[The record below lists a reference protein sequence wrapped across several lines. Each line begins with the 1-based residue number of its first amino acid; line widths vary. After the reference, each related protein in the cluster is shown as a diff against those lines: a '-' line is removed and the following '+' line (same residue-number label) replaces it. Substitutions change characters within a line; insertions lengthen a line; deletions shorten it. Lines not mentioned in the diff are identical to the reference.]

1 MTMPLAPSPT
11 APPLPRPPSPG
22 GDGAGAATEWRRYAV
37 AGYALIAAFFGVAG
51 AWAAVVRLDRAVISP
66 GIVVAETSRKVVQH
80 FEGGMV
86 QAVLVRDGQAVR
98 AGDVL
103 LRVDP
108 LQSQASADLFRNQL
122 DAALVLEARLR
133 AEQER
138 AGDLPGDLPEDL
150 PKDLPLP
157 AEIAARRAEPAL
169 ARMIADQ
176 AGQMAERRAT
186 LRGQLALIE
195 AKVTQL
201 RTEISGLA
209 VEKTSVEQQVG
220 FIRQELEG
228 LRSLHERNLIPLS
241 RLLVMERE
249 RTRLEGVI
257 GRSVAERAKAE
268 NAISEAGLQTTQLRQ
283 KLQEAVTGQL
293 LETRQRIGELR
304 EKLVVA
310 EDVFRRHEIRASH
323 EGVIQA
329 LKVYA
334 IGQVIRSGEPL
345 MEIVPTTDRLVVSVQ
360 FSPNDL
366 EAVHAGLRAEIKFP
380 TFQARRMPAIFGT
393 LATVSRDR
401 LVDDGTKQPY
411 FAGTVEI
418 DERQLPAEIRH
429 RLLAGLPAEVVVSAG
444 ERTALEY
451 LFAPFRDAMGRAF
464 HER

>member
-1 MTMPLAPSPT
+1 MPAIPNLT
-11 APPLPRPPSPG
+11 APPGPGVLPVG
-22 GDGAGAATEWRRYAV
+22 AAGAMVDWRRYAI

-51 AWAAVVRLDRAVISP
+51 AWAAFIRLDRAVISP
-66 GIVVAETSRKVVQH
+66 GIVVTESSRKVVQH
-80 FEGGMV
+80 FEGGIV
-86 QAVLVRDGQAVR
+86 QAILVKDGQAVR

-108 LQSQASADLFRNQL
+108 VQSQASADLFRNQL

-133 AEQER
+133 AEQDQTDALR
-138 AGDLPGDLPEDL
+138 
-150 PKDLPLP
+150 LP
-157 AEIAARRAEPAL
+157 AELAARRDEPAL

-176 AGQMAERRAT
+176 AGEMAERRKT
-186 LRGQLALIE
+186 LQGQLALVE

-201 RTEISGLA
+201 KTEISGLA
-209 VEKTSVEQQVG
+209 IEKSSVEAQVG

-241 RLLVMERE
+241 RLLTMERE

-268 NAISEAGLQTTQLRQ
+268 NAISEAGLQTTQLKQ
-283 KLQEAVTGQL
+283 KLQEAVTAQL
-293 LETRQRIGELR
+293 LETRQKIGELR

-310 EDVFRRHEIRASH
+310 QDVFRRHEIRATH

-345 MEIVPTTDRLVVSVQ
+345 MEIVPTTDRLVINVQ

-366 EAVHAGLRAEIKFP
+366 ETVRAGMRAEIKFP
-380 TFQARRMPAIFGT
+380 SFQARRTPTLFGT

-418 DERQLPAEIRH
+418 DEHELPAEVRH

-444 ERTALEY
+444 ERTALQY
-451 LFAPFRDAMGRAF
+451 MFAPFFDAMGRAF

>member
-1 MTMPLAPSPT
+1 MNTPSAPLPIPSPAA
-11 APPLPRPPSPG
+11 APPSRVRSSEDSAVAPI
-22 GDGAGAATEWRRYAV
+22 AWQRYAI
-37 AGYALIAAFFGVAG
+37 AGYALIVAAFGIAG
-51 AWAAVVRLDRAVISP
+51 AWAATVRLDRAVIST
-66 GIVVAETSRKVVQH
+66 GVIVAESSRKVVQH

-86 QAVLVRDGQAVR
+86 QAVLVRDGQTVR
-98 AGDVL
+98 AGDIL
-103 LRVDP
+103 LRIDP
-108 LQSQASADLFRNQL
+108 VQSQASADLFRNQL

-133 AEQER
+133 AEQ
-138 AGDLPGDLPEDL
+138 AQSDDLQ
-150 PKDLPLP
+150 LP
-157 AEIAARRAEPAL
+157 ADLAARRDEPAL
-169 ARMIADQ
+169 ARMISDQ
-176 AGQMAERRAT
+176 AGQLVERRTT
-186 LRGQLALIE
+186 LKGQLALIE

-209 VEKTSVEQQVG
+209 VEKSSVEQQVG

-268 NAISEAGLQTTQLRQ
+268 NAISEAGLQITQLKQ
-283 KLQEAVTGQL
+283 KLQETVTGQL

-310 EDVFRRHEIRASH
+310 QDVFRRHEIRASH
-323 EGVIQA
+323 DGVIQA
-329 LKVYA
+329 LKVVA
-334 IGQVIRSGEPL
+334 IGQVVRSGEPL
-345 MEIVPTTDRLVVSVQ
+345 MEIVPTADRLVVNVQ

-366 EAVHAGLRAEIKFP
+366 EAVHAGMRAEIKFP
-380 TFQARRMPAIFGT
+380 TFQARRTPAVFGT
-393 LATVSRDR
+393 LTVVSRDR
-401 LVDDGTKQPY
+401 LVDEGTKQAY

-418 DERQLPAEIRH
+418 DEHHLPADVRH

-451 LFAPFRDAMGRAF
+451 LFAPFFDAMGRAF

>member
-1 MTMPLAPSPT
+1 MPPAPIPITSSAASSSGLGRGGT
-11 APPLPRPPSPG
+11 GAEDSAVPSI
-22 GDGAGAATEWRRYAV
+22 AWQRYAIG
-37 AGYALIAAFFGVAG
+37 GYALIAAAFGVAG
-51 AWAAVVRLDRAVISP
+51 AWAATVRLDRAVIST
-66 GIVVAETSRKVVQH
+66 GVIVAETSRKVVQH

-86 QAVLVRDGQAVR
+86 QAVLVKDGQTVR
-98 AGDVL
+98 SGDVL
-103 LRVDP
+103 LRIDP

-133 AEQER
+133 AEQ
-138 AGDLPGDLPEDL
+138 AQSDDLQ
-150 PKDLPLP
+150 LP
-157 AEIAARRAEPAL
+157 ADIAARRNEPVL
-169 ARMIADQ
+169 ARMIGDQ
-176 AGQMAERRAT
+176 AGQLAERRTT
-186 LRGQLALIE
+186 LKGQLALIE

-209 VEKTSVEQQVG
+209 VEKSSVEQQVG

-268 NAISEAGLQTTQLRQ
+268 NAISEAGLQVTQLKQ

-310 EDVFRRHEIRASH
+310 QDVFRRHEIRASH
-323 EGVIQA
+323 DGVIQG
-329 LKVYA
+329 LKVFA
-334 IGQVIRSGEPL
+334 IGQVVRSGEPL
-345 MEIVPTTDRLVVSVQ
+345 MEIVPTADRLVVNVQ

-366 EAVHAGLRAEIKFP
+366 EAVHAGMRAEIKFP
-380 TFQARRMPAIFGT
+380 TFQARRTPAVFGT
-393 LATVSRDR
+393 LTVVSRDR
-401 LVDDGTKQPY
+401 LVDEGSKQAY

-418 DERQLPAEIRH
+418 DEHQLPAEVRH

-451 LFAPFRDAMGRAF
+451 LFAPFFDAMGRAF